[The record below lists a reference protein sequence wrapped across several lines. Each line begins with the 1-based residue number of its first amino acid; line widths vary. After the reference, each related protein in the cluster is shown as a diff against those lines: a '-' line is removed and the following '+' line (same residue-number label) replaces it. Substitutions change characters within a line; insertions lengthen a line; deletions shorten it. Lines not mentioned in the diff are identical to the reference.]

1 MMSSP
6 RGPGPSTEPADGVQ
20 VEMDDGHVVG
30 IAQSRSIERCGHGSV
45 ARCPVRP
52 SVPAQMWAGRSRC
65 CVTVRRVRERACVR
79 ACVRAY
85 VRVYVWANGR
95 VGR

>member
-45 ARCPVRP
+45 ARCLSVRP
-52 SVPAQMWAGRSRC
+52 SRRRC
-65 CVTVRRVRERACVR
+65 RP
-79 ACVRAY
+79 
-85 VRVYVWANGR
+85 
-95 VGR
+95 VGLGALAV

>member
-6 RGPGPSTEPADGVQ
+6 RGPGPSTEPADGAQ

-45 ARCPVRP
+45 ARCP
-52 SVPAQMWAGRSRC
+52 SVCPGAD
-65 CVTVRRVRERACVR
+65 
-79 ACVRAY
+79 
-85 VRVYVWANGR
+85 
-95 VGR
+95 VGRPVGLGALAV

>member
-45 ARCPVRP
+45 ARCPSVRT
-52 SVPAQMWAGRSRC
+52 C
-65 CVTVRRVRERACVR
+65 CVTVRRARER

-85 VRVYVWANGR
+85 VRVYVYVCADGR
-95 VGR
+95 AGR